1 MHPCITHYDLYTI
14 MMFSDPQLW
23 LIVLSIVF
31 IAALIQGIIGFGY
44 AIVAMATLPLVINF
58 REANL
63 LVAFSIVLPVIW
75 IFWNY
80 RRHSNARILAGAII
94 GSLIG
99 LPLGMLIFTLV
110 KIDLLVRGTGLVIL
124 LITIDGFFKRTPA
137 VMEEQQNPT
146 SLWGTFAGFCSGFLA
161 GTTSIAG
168 PPIVIYAIRQPWT
181 QDQYKG
187 FIFGFFILISISRV
201 IGLSLMGWATSEV
214 LLTTC
219 ILIPVVILG
228 MKLGTL
234 LGPQIN
240 PVLFKRCLLSL
251 LGVFSL
257 YMLIIGSSPRA
268 DSTELKVDLS
278 KRPFLKKQADD

>member
-1 MHPCITHYDLYTI
+1 

-23 LIVLSIVF
+23 CIVLSIVF

-44 AIVAMATLPLVINF
+44 ALVAMATLPLVINF

-75 IFWNY
+75 IFWVF
-80 RRHSNARILAGAII
+80 RRHSNFHILRGAII

-99 LPLGMLIFTLV
+99 LPLGMLVFTLV
-110 KIDLLVRGTGLVIL
+110 DLDLLVRGTGLVIL
-124 LITIDGFFKRTPA
+124 IIAIDGFFNRPSTAAKGNQQSPA
-137 VMEEQQNPT
+137 T
-146 SLWGTFAGFCSGFLA
+146 LWSAFAGFCSGFLA

-168 PPIVIYAIRQPWT
+168 PPIVIYAVRQPWT
-181 QDQYKG
+181 QDQFKG
-187 FIFGFFILISISRV
+187 FIFGFFILISISRA
-201 IGLSLMGWATSEV
+201 IGLSLMGLATSEV
-214 LLTTC
+214 LLTTAV
-219 ILIPVVILG
+219 IIPVVILG

-251 LGVFSL
+251 LAAFSL
-257 YMLIIGSSPRA
+257 YMLIMGSPSRA
-268 DSTELKVDLS
+268 DSTELKVELS
-278 KRPFLKKQADD
+278 NSSHLNDQERD

>member
-1 MHPCITHYDLYTI
+1 

-23 LIVLSIVF
+23 CIVLSIVF

-80 RRHSNARILAGAII
+80 RQHSNPRILAGAII

-110 KIDLLVRGTGLVIL
+110 EIDLLVRGTGLAIL
-124 LITIDGFFKRTPA
+124 LITIDGFFKRTPG
-137 VMEEQQNPT
+137 VTEGQQNPA
-146 SLWGTFAGFCSGFLA
+146 SLWGAFAGFCSGFLA

-168 PPIVIYAIRQPWT
+168 PPIVIYAVRQSWT

-187 FIFGFFILISISRV
+187 FIFGFFILISISRA
-201 IGLSLMGWATSEV
+201 IGLSVMGLATSEV
-214 LLTTC
+214 LLTTAV
-219 ILIPVVILG
+219 LIPIVILG

-257 YMLIIGSSPRA
+257 YMLFIGSSTRA

-278 KRPFLKKQADD
+278 EPPFLEKQEDN